1 MRNQQKGSCKIII
14 AIQLSVNVCSKIRT
28 GEKWALRTKL
38 PEGAGGGRGNPIK
51 KNRGARHTFQ
61 GLKNK
66 TVHIHVPLG
75 VPLGAFS
82 LKKATVGTFA
92 VAFRVSSRAKYD
104 EKNTCCFRIGIS

>member
-1 MRNQQKGSCKIII
+1 MYDAVAREKYSN
-14 AIQLSVNVCSKIRT
+14 IRM
-28 GEKWALRTKL
+28 AVLVV
-38 PEGAGGGRGNPIK
+38 
-51 KNRGARHTFQ
+51 HTFQ